1 MKQTQNFIEVTLEKR
16 GFSFLPCTCYVAQC
30 MGVAQKARH
39 SKIAIYAIFGN
50 KKCATK
56 VRFTW
61 RSWLNCIV
69 LDRNC
74 LYLKE
79 FSYWNNFYYCEIQI
93 ANRGW
98 PKAANNTVTQNY
110 VFFFFPHFITTHN
123 SGKKFSARK
132 RAEIFLTPLSC
143 VMICQNP
150 PPPPAVICH
159 NLAKFN
165 TPPVTCHNLPKPLP
179 PLKGWR
185 H

>member
-98 PKAANNTVTQNY
+98 PKAAHNTVTQNY
-110 VFFFFPHFITTHN
+110 GFFFHTLLRHTIAAKNFRRASAP
-123 SGKKFSARK
+123 KFFWPPCHVSWFAK
-132 RAEIFLTPLSC
+132 TPL
-143 VMICQNP
+143 
-150 PPPPAVICH
+150 PPPAVICH

-165 TPPVTCHNLPKPLP
+165 TPLSPVIICQNPSP
-179 PLKGWR
+179 P
-185 H
+185 

>member
-1 MKQTQNFIEVTLEKR
+1 MYI
-16 GFSFLPCTCYVAQC
+16 GFSTKFQPISHKKPKIEAESKFHWSNSRKTWIFLPSMHVLRSAVHGGGPKGKTLQNHYI
-30 MGVAQKARH
+30 RN
-39 SKIAIYAIFGN
+39 FWD

-61 RSWLNCIV
+61 RFWLNCIA

-93 ANRGW
+93 ENRGW
-98 PKAANNTVTQNY
+98 PKAANNTVRNAKLRL
-110 VFFFFPHFITTHN
+110 FFPHFFTTHN

-150 PPPPAVICH
+150 PPPCCH
-159 NLAKFN
+159 LS
-165 TPPVTCHNLPKPLP
+165 
-179 PLKGWR
+179 
-185 H
+185 